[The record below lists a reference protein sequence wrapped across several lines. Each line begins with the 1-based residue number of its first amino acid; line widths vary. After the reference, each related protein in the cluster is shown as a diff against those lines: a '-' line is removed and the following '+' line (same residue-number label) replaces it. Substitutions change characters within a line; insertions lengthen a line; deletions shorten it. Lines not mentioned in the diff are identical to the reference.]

1 MKIPLQSTTAHLT
14 GLLLA
19 ATFGIAT
26 PADEPREKPRPDA
39 EARDQVEQRDGE
51 SKERAAAEKRR
62 MPEVRDNKQ
71 RGERGGREERT
82 EKPSPPQLK
91 ERLNDLLAQAREAE
105 VAGNRERLA
114 DLKPQIAEIQQLL
127 KRISS
132 ASPDAELP
140 PELRPEAEKL
150 EILARQIRHVMV
162 AAENLAAAEMHDLA
176 HELRQKAEAMERE
189 LVAGKEQLMARAQRR
204 KSPLSDNPGRE
215 LQALREE
222 NQQLQ
227 RKLREL
233 SERLERGAK

>member
-1 MKIPLQSTTAHLT
+1 MKITHPFTATRLLS
-14 GLLLA
+14 LLLVA
-19 ATFGIAT
+19 ASGSVAS
-26 PADEPREKPRPDA
+26 ADEAPEKPRPDA
-39 EARDQVEQRDGE
+39 EAREKGEQQDGE

-62 MPEVRDNKQ
+62 ALEERRDK
-71 RGERGGREERT
+71 ERGDRREREERS

-91 ERLNDLLAQAREAE
+91 ERLNDLMAQAREAE
-105 VAGNRERLA
+105 AAGNRERLA

-132 ASPDAELP
+132 ASQAAELP
-140 PELRPEAEKL
+140 PELRPHAEKL
-150 EILARQIRHVMV
+150 EILARRIRHVMV

-189 LVAGKEQLMARAQRR
+189 LVAGKEQLMARAQPR
-204 KSPLSDNPGRE
+204 KSPKSDDPGRE
-215 LQALREE
+215 LQSLREE

-233 SERLERGAK
+233 SERLERGDQ